1 MRAFVGTIH
10 DVFVGPLEIE
20 RIDQRFANAPVLELL
35 TSRIDEPTLRARRR
49 VVGQHVAFDAA
60 VPEGREIVARRPK
73 ARGEFL
79 AEKIVSRSEAFEADL
94 AVPIVLE
101 AHYVEIVLPTGNRKI
116 ATPPILDPLELDEM
130 PNLETTHL
138 VGTAAEG
145 DVEGRLVERFFRI
158 VGTRED
164 RQGGNEQRHVT
175 RANLGKAR
183 DNGAIVGGLRVREV
197 AQLLGNDRV
206 ALFL

>member
-1 MRAFVGTIH
+1 
-10 DVFVGPLEIE
+10 
-20 RIDQRFANAPVLELL
+20 
-35 TSRIDEPTLRARRR
+35 
-49 VVGQHVAFDAA
+49 
-60 VPEGREIVARRPK
+60 
-73 ARGEFL
+73 
-79 AEKIVSRSEAFEADL
+79 
-94 AVPIVLE
+94 
-101 AHYVEIVLPTGNRKI
+101 
-116 ATPPILDPLELDEM
+116 M

-164 RQGGNEQRHVT
+164 RQRGNEQRHVT

-183 DNGAIVGGLRVREV
+183 DNGAIVGGLRAREV

-206 ALFL
+206 ALFLYVANDQAMSCAVNGVPSGISLPDAM